1 MDGLR
6 TFTSP
11 YENPRGEEGWGLVAQ
26 LGVAMGQASEKVS
39 RVSDATTKSN
49 DEDGVAHAI
58 AAILASCTASA

>member
-1 MDGLR
+1 M
-6 TFTSP
+6 
-11 YENPRGEEGWGLVAQ
+11 AQ